1 MRFIGI
7 SCQSSSEHYYL
18 AKAYVEALALHG
30 VHPLLLSHFDDEV
43 FVNQIVKEL
52 RGVVLTGGWDIA
64 PEFYGS
70 DYGGRRH
77 DPVRD
82 RFEILLAK
90 MMFQMKKPVLGIC
103 RGMQLINVA
112 FGGSLYSDVSE
123 ITTKNHWQKI
133 PVDKASHRIF
143 IKRNTKLFQIL
154 ETDKMEVNSFHHQA
168 IKKIAKGFI
177 ISAVSEDGVIE
188 AIEHKE
194 HPYFIGVQF
203 HPEYMFEREPFVK
216 LFRSFVEQCNG

>member
-1 MRFIGI
+1 MRFVGI
-7 SCQSSSEHYYL
+7 SCQSSNEHYYL
-18 AKAYVEALALHG
+18 AKAYVEALVLHG
-30 VHPLLLSHFDDEV
+30 VRPLLLPHFGDEI

-52 RGVVLTGGWDIA
+52 RGLILAGGWDIT
-64 PEFYGS
+64 PEFYSGN
-70 DYGGRRH
+70 YRGKRH

-82 RFEILLAK
+82 RFEILLTK

-123 ITTKNHWQKI
+123 VTTKNHWQKI

-154 ETDKMEVNSFHHQA
+154 ETDKMEVNSFHHQV